1 MPRKNKFAG
10 ILQPRQLGFGAP
22 EVEVLILYDVE
33 SDRIR
38 TRLAD
43 LCLNY
48 ALTRIQFSAFMGK
61 INRNR
66 RQELSLRIRDLIG
79 DEPARVRII
88 PLYEDS
94 MREAWTL
101 DQYDQDES
109 QAAKPASPEDHTPST
124 EPSAVLKII
133 YIKDWDSHAAH

>member
-10 ILQPRQLGFGAP
+10 ILQPRQLGFGQP
-22 EVEVLILYDVE
+22 EAEVLLLYDVE

-48 ALTRIQFSAFMGK
+48 SLTRIQFSAFMGK

-66 RQELSLRIRDLIG
+66 RQELCIRIRDLIG

-88 PLYEDS
+88 PLFEDS
-94 MREAWTL
+94 LREAWTL
-101 DQYDQDES
+101 DQYDHLDAE
-109 QAAKPASPEDHTPST
+109 AAKEKTRESTPSDSV
-124 EPSAVLKII
+124 PAAVLKII
-133 YIKDWDSHAAH
+133 YVKDWDSHAL